1 MWMVILER
9 GRKST
14 LGTIKL
20 SMEFAQ
26 RQSKKYCNFSK
37 VVIRFGQGI
46 EEKTLYSFWS
56 QCPKCPS
63 SWTVINFVTK
73 SSVKDFRICSS
84 VGEPGFPTFLLI
96 LYQGYEFSLISEWT
110 I

>member
-46 EEKTLYSFWS
+46 EEKTLYSF
-56 QCPKCPS
+56 
-63 SWTVINFVTK
+63 
-73 SSVKDFRICSS
+73 
-84 VGEPGFPTFLLI
+84 
-96 LYQGYEFSLISEWT
+96 
-110 I
+110 